1 MTVISCLSIH
11 QSLRTVSN
19 LRWRVIQHYN
29 SQCIKWISKT
39 VSRWLQ

>member
-19 LRWRVIQHYN
+19 LKSASV
-29 SQCIKWISKT
+29 T
-39 VSRWLQ
+39 V